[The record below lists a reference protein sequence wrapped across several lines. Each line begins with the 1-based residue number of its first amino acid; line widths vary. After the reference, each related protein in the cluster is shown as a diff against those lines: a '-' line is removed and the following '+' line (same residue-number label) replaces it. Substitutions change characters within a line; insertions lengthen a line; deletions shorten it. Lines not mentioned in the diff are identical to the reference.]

1 MELNHRSSDMN
12 RDRFEGIWKQCS
24 GKVKEGWCMLTRD
37 VRGAG
42 AARRDQRA
50 GWIQEGRGISKETI
64 ERELAEMQVRNGDW
78 DLTNR

>member
-1 MELNHRSSDMN
+1 MN
-12 RDRFEGIWKQCS
+12 RDRFEGIWKQIS
-24 GKVKEGWCMLTRD
+24 ARLREGWCMLTDD

-64 ERELAEMQVRNGDW
+64 ERELEEIQVRSRDW
-78 DLTNR
+78 DFTHR